1 MRDVASGQEVA
12 TGREEIAQPEDLPV
26 CDEKHALVR
35 PPGLHTQ
42 PASAVAQQG
51 TLYKCQQALFFLTF
65 EPAFAFGLHAPLS
78 LQEEASFAEEIGSG
92 SRIAHFYVCYIL
104 W

>member
-51 TLYKCQQALFFLTF
+51 TLYKCQQALIVEQKVAQRVLK
-65 EPAFAFGLHAPLS
+65 ALVHKKDQVFGLRMWCGGCVLEH
-78 LQEEASFAEEIGSG
+78 
-92 SRIAHFYVCYIL
+92 CIL
-104 W
+104 L